1 MIRTFFAAV
10 VTAAMFALPA
20 QAQFTTSG
28 NAGSGSRSTS
38 GVIKDTSNYSHFGV
52 SYVNRTYSVDVKG
65 AENYSTNG
73 VGINYITGISLSK
86 ETPIFFQTGARVD
99 LGFGTIDKED
109 SAYGV
114 DMKVTTLSAAIPANI
129 AYKFTLNDGRMTITP
144 YAGLN
149 FKFNILGKG
158 KLDYDDNSDEDDD
171 YYDYYGSDYDDEG
184 EDSDDSM
191 NFFDKKDMGG
201 NKDAVWKRFQ
211 IGWQIGATMSFSSFY
226 VNVEYGTDFSE
237 LAKKLKTSTFA
248 IGAGFNF

>member
-1 MIRTFFAAV
+1 MIRTFFAAAV
-10 VTAAMFALPA
+10 AVAMFAMPA
-20 QAQFTTSG
+20 QAQFTNSG
-28 NAGSGSRSTS
+28 NAGSGNRSTS

-52 SYVNRTYSVDVKG
+52 SYVNRTYSYDVKG
-65 AENYSTNG
+65 AEDYSSNG
-73 VGINYITGISLSK
+73 IGVNYITGISLSK
-86 ETPIFFQTGARVD
+86 DMPIFLQTGARVD

-109 SAYGV
+109 SPYGV

-129 AYKFTLNDGRMTITP
+129 AYKFTLNEGRTTITP

-158 KLDYDDNSDEDDD
+158 KFDTDDEDDD
-171 YYDYYGSDYDDEG
+171 YEYYAYDDE
-184 EDSDDSM
+184 EDEGSDDDTI

-201 NKDAVWKRFQ
+201 KDGVWKRFQ
-211 IGWQIGATMSFSSFY
+211 LGWQIGATVAFNSFY